1 MPWKN
6 DTEGPPLVP
15 EAGHWNEES
24 PERTF
29 ERLIMFSKNKKAV
42 GDCEAACT

>member
-6 DTEGPPLVP
+6 GP

-24 PERTF
+24 PGRTY
-29 ERLIMFSKNKKAV
+29 ERLVMFSKNKKAV
-42 GDCEAACT
+42 GECEATCT